1 MQRNALPELNAFL
14 SVAEHLSFRAAAA
27 RLGLTSPAVSH
38 AMRQLEER
46 LGVRLL
52 NRTTRS
58 VSLTDAGLQLVHRL
72 RPAINQISG
81 ALAELNERREHPTG
95 HLRIRVSP
103 MAATVVVMPMWRR
116 FLSTYPEVHLELQVA
131 YDASDIV
138 ASGLDAG
145 IGPKDWVPADMIAV
159 RVSGPQ
165 KLIVVAAPCYLAGRR
180 QPRTPEELISHSCVQ
195 YRFGPDEAVVKW
207 SFERN
212 GKIKRI
218 GVAGGL
224 IVNSAELAIRA
235 AVDGLGLV
243 HTSEAIAAPYLQTG
257 QLVTVLEGWSPTLQ
271 GLYLFYHGHRQVPAA
286 LRAFI
291 DMIHVRRS
299 LRQQDA
305 PSRTFS
311 PDRNEARA
319 SAVSLETLDS
329 GV

>member
-1 MQRNALPELNAFL
+1 
-14 SVAEHLSFRAAAA
+14 
-27 RLGLTSPAVSH
+27 
-38 AMRQLEER
+38 MRQLEER
-46 LGVRLL
+46 LACPAIAR
-52 NRTTRS
+52 RS
-58 VSLTDAGLQLVHRL
+58 VSLTDAGLHLLDRL

-81 ALAELNERREHPTG
+81 ALAELNERRQHPTG
-95 HLRIRVSP
+95 HLRIRASP
-103 MAATVVVMPMWRR
+103 MAATAVVMPVWQR
-116 FLSTYPEVHLELQVA
+116 FLSTYPEVNLELQVA

-145 IGPKDWVPADMIAV
+145 IGPKDWVSADMIAV

-165 KLIVVAAPCYLAGRR
+165 KLIVVAAPRYLAGRR
-180 QPRTPEELISHSCVQ
+180 PLRTPEELISHSCVQ
-195 YRFGPDEAVVKW
+195 YRFGPEEAVVKW

-212 GKIKRI
+212 GKIKRV

-243 HTSEAIAAPYLQTG
+243 YTSEAMAAPYLQTG
-257 QLVTVLEGWSPTLQ
+257 QLVTVLDGWSPTLP

-291 DMIHVRRS
+291 DMIRVRRS
-299 LRQQDA
+299 RDQPDA
-305 PSRTFS
+305 PIRTLS
-311 PDRNEARA
+311 ADRNEAKV
-319 SAVSLETLDS
+319 SAVSLETLNS